1 MPTCHA
7 HNRDGT
13 LCKAPAVA
21 GYPVCRMHGAGSP
34 HEGRPGGRPIV
45 HGAYSKVVKR
55 EDIPTLKR
63 LRALG
68 VGLEEEVAVARL
80 QLSRALAWADAE
92 RPVRCDGKQCP
103 YELVDSRLSLV
114 SRVALRC
121 QRIAE
126 AVEVRLSEE
135 EEADRIVALINKYVP
150 DGEARSAIARELGRW
165 RDEAEAEE
173 REAAG

>member
-13 LCKAPAVA
+13 PCKAPAVT
-21 GYPVCRMHGAGSP
+21 GFPVCRMHGAGSP
-34 HEGRPGGRPIV
+34 HQGRPGGRPIL
-45 HGAYSKVVKR
+45 HGAYSKAVRR
-55 EDIPTLKR
+55 EDVPTLKQ

-68 VGLEEEVAVARL
+68 LSLEEEVAVARL

-92 RPVRCDGKQCP
+92 RPLRCDGKQCP

-126 AVEVRLSEE
+126 AVEIRLSQE
-135 EEADRIVALINKYVP
+135 EEADRIAAAINKHVSDP
-150 DGEARSAIARELGRW
+150 ETRAAIATE
-165 RDEAEAEE
+165 
-173 REAAG
+173 

>member
-1 MPTCHA
+1 MAQCRA
-7 HNRDGT
+7 HSKDGQP
-13 LCKAPAVA
+13 CQEAAVD

-34 HEGRPGGRPIV
+34 EEGRPGGRPIV
-45 HGAYSKVVKR
+45 HGAYSKAVR
-55 EDIPTLKR
+55 PEDVPTLTQ

-68 VGLEEEVAVARL
+68 LSLEEEVAVARL

-103 YELVDSRLSLV
+103 YELVDSRLGLV

-126 AVEVRLSEE
+126 AVEMRLSQE
-135 EEADRIVALINKYVP
+135 EEADRIVAAINKHVADP
-150 DGEARSAIARELGRW
+150 ETRAAIAKELGRM
-165 RDEAEAEE
+165 EE
-173 REAAG
+173 

>member
-13 LCKAPAVA
+13 PCKAPAVA
-21 GYPVCRMHGAGSP
+21 GFPVCRMHGAGSP
-34 HEGRPGGRPIV
+34 HQGRPGGRPIV
-45 HGAYSKVVKR
+45 HGAYSKAVKP
-55 EDIPTLKR
+55 DDVLTLDK

-68 VGLEEEVAVARL
+68 MSLEEELAVARL

-92 RPVRCDGKQCP
+92 RPLRCDGKQCP
-103 YELVDSRLSLV
+103 YDLVDSRLSLV

-126 AVEVRLSEE
+126 VVEMRLSQE
-135 EEADRIVALINKYVP
+135 EEADRIAAAINKHVSDP
-150 DGEARSAIARELGRW
+150 EARAAIAKELGRM
-165 RDEAEAEE
+165 E
-173 REAAG
+173 G

>member
-1 MPTCHA
+1 MAQCRA
-7 HNRDGT
+7 HTKDGQP
-13 LCKAPAVA
+13 CQEAAVD
-21 GYPVCRMHGAGSP
+21 GYPVCHLHGAGSP
-34 HEGRPGGRPIV
+34 EEGRPGGRPGGRPIV
-45 HGAYSKVVKR
+45 HGAYSKAVR
-55 EDIPTLKR
+55 PEDVPTLTQ

-68 VGLEEEVAVARL
+68 LSLEEEVAVARL

-126 AVEVRLSEE
+126 AVEVRLSQE
-135 EEADRIVALINKYVP
+135 EEADRIVAAINKHVSDP
-150 DGEARSAIARELGRW
+150 ETRAAIARELGRT
-165 RDEAEAEE
+165 EQ
-173 REAAG
+173 

>member
-55 EDIPTLKR
+55 EDIPTLEK

-103 YELVDSRLSLV
+103 HELVDSRLSLV

-126 AVEVRLSEE
+126 AGSTPVRGRGGSR
-135 EEADRIVALINKYVP
+135 RIDQQVRARQR
-150 DGEARSAIARELGRW
+150 ARSAVRQNW
-165 RDEAEAEE
+165 R
-173 REAAG
+173 